1 MQVLD
6 HKPDSVLKVGV
17 AGILTAV
24 ISSKSLCCV
33 INSLKKEKHKF
44 KYVKS
49 SHFMHPLVWY

>member
-1 MQVLD
+1 MD